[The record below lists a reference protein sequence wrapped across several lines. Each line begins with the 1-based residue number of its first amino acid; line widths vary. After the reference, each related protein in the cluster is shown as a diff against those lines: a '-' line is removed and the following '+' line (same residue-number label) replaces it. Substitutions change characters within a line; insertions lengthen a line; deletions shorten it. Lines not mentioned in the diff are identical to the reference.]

1 MDAFAEPSATM
12 PPLVLVCLLITY
24 VVWGTTY
31 LAIRFTLES
40 FPPLFMTGTR
50 FLCAGLLLS
59 AWLAWRGT
67 PMPSWRLLRNCAVP
81 ALFLLVGGMGL
92 TAIAEQT
99 ISSGA
104 TTVMIG
110 SMPIFALI
118 WAACFGQ
125 RPKWYEYVAI
135 AIGSTG
141 ILVLTAGAE
150 FRVSTG
156 GVVALM
162 LAVASW
168 SFGSQL
174 VRRLELPQGAAAFA
188 AEMLI
193 GGVVLMVLSAL
204 RQEPWPAS
212 LSSISAQ
219 AGWAWVY
226 LVVAGSLVAFSAYM
240 YLVATVS
247 QTLSTS
253 YVYVNPPV
261 ALAMGAWL
269 GGELIAPQ
277 TLYAVILILLA
288 LAVLSVGTLR
298 TERAQAA
305 A

>member
-1 MDAFAEPSATM
+1 MPSQYAFPTM
-12 PPLVLVCLLITY
+12 PPLVLLCLLITY

-40 FPPLFMTGTR
+40 FPPLFMMGTR
-50 FLCAGLLLS
+50 FLCAGLLLA

-118 WAACFGQ
+118 WSACFGN

-135 AIGSTG
+135 AIGSLG

-174 VRRLELPQGAAAFA
+174 ARQLELPQGAAAFA

-193 GGVVLMVLSAL
+193 GGAVLMMLSAL

-212 LSSISAQ
+212 VSAQ

-240 YLVATVS
+240 YLVSTVS
-247 QTLSTS
+247 QTLSAS

-269 GGELIAPQ
+269 GGEQIAPQ
-277 TLYAVILILLA
+277 TLGAVMLILVA
-288 LAVLSVGTLR
+288 LAVLSLGTLR
-298 TERAQAA
+298 TARTQAA
-305 A
+305 

>member
-1 MDAFAEPSATM
+1 M
-12 PPLVLVCLLITY
+12 PPLVLLCLLITY

-40 FPPLFMTGTR
+40 FPPLFMMGTR
-50 FLCAGLLLS
+50 FLCAGLLLA

-118 WAACFGQ
+118 WSACFGN

-135 AIGSTG
+135 AIGSLG
-141 ILVLTAGAE
+141 ILVLTGGAE

-174 VRRLELPQGAAAFA
+174 ARRLELPQGAAAFA

-193 GGVVLMVLSAL
+193 GGAVLMVLSAL

-212 LSSISAQ
+212 VSAQ
-219 AGWAWVY
+219 AGWAWAY

-240 YLVATVS
+240 YLVSTVS
-247 QTLSTS
+247 QTLSAS

-269 GGELIAPQ
+269 GGEQIAPQ
-277 TLYAVILILLA
+277 TLGAVMLILVA
-288 LAVLSVGTLR
+288 LAVLSLGTLR
-298 TERAQAA
+298 TARTQAA
-305 A
+305 

>member
-1 MDAFAEPSATM
+1 MPSQYAFPTM
-12 PPLVLVCLLITY
+12 PPLVLLCLLITY

-40 FPPLFMTGTR
+40 FPPLFMMGTR
-50 FLCAGLLLS
+50 FLCAGLLLA

-118 WAACFGQ
+118 WSACFGN

-135 AIGSTG
+135 AIGSLG
-141 ILVLTAGAE
+141 ILVLTGGAE

-174 VRRLELPQGAAAFA
+174 ARRLELPQGAAAFA

-193 GGVVLMVLSAL
+193 GGAVLMVLSAL

-212 LSSISAQ
+212 VSAQ
-219 AGWAWVY
+219 AGWAWAY

-240 YLVATVS
+240 YLVSTVS
-247 QTLSTS
+247 QTLSAS

-269 GGELIAPQ
+269 GGEQIAPQ
-277 TLYAVILILLA
+277 TLGAVMLILVA
-288 LAVLSVGTLR
+288 LAVLSLGTLR
-298 TERAQAA
+298 TARTQAA
-305 A
+305 

>member
-1 MDAFAEPSATM
+1 M
-12 PPLVLVCLLITY
+12 PPLVLLCLLITY

-40 FPPLFMTGTR
+40 FPPLFMMGTR
-50 FLCAGLLLS
+50 FLCAGLLLA

-67 PMPSWRLLRNCAVP
+67 PMPPWRLLRNCAVP

-118 WAACFGQ
+118 WSACFGN

-135 AIGSTG
+135 AIGSLG

-150 FRVSTG
+150 FRVSIG

-174 VRRLELPQGAAAFA
+174 ARRLELPQGAAAFA

-193 GGVVLMVLSAL
+193 GGAVLMVLSAL

-212 LSSISAQ
+212 VSAQ
-219 AGWAWVY
+219 AGWAWIY

-240 YLVATVS
+240 YLVSTVS
-247 QTLSTS
+247 QTLSAS

-269 GGELIAPQ
+269 GGEQIAPQ
-277 TLYAVILILLA
+277 TLGAVMLILVA
-288 LAVLSVGTLR
+288 LAVLSLGTLR
-298 TERAQAA
+298 TARTQAA
-305 A
+305 

>member
-1 MDAFAEPSATM
+1 MPSQYAFPTM
-12 PPLVLVCLLITY
+12 PPLVLLCLLITY

-40 FPPLFMTGTR
+40 FPPLFMMGTR
-50 FLCAGLLLS
+50 FLCAGLLLA
-59 AWLAWRGT
+59 AWLAWRRT

-110 SMPIFALI
+110 SMPIFALL
-118 WAACFGQ
+118 WSACFGN

-135 AIGSTG
+135 AIGSLG

-174 VRRLELPQGAAAFA
+174 ARRLELPQGAAAFA

-193 GGVVLMVLSAL
+193 GGAVLMVLSAL

-212 LSSISAQ
+212 VSAQ

-240 YLVATVS
+240 YLVSTVS
-247 QTLSTS
+247 QTLSAS

-269 GGELIAPQ
+269 GGEQIAPQ
-277 TLYAVILILLA
+277 TLGAVMLILVA
-288 LAVLSVGTLR
+288 LAVLSLGTLR
-298 TERAQAA
+298 MARAQVA
-305 A
+305 

>member
-1 MDAFAEPSATM
+1 M
-12 PPLVLVCLLITY
+12 PPLVLLCLLITY

-40 FPPLFMTGTR
+40 FPPLFMMGTR
-50 FLCAGLLLS
+50 FLCAGLLLA

-118 WAACFGQ
+118 WSACFGNG
-125 RPKWYEYVAI
+125 PKWYEYVAI
-135 AIGSTG
+135 AIGSLG

-174 VRRLELPQGAAAFA
+174 ARRLELPQGAAAFA

-193 GGVVLMVLSAL
+193 GGAVLMVLSAL

-212 LSSISAQ
+212 VSAQ

-240 YLVATVS
+240 YLVSTVS
-247 QTLSTS
+247 QTLSAS

-269 GGELIAPQ
+269 GGEQIAPQ
-277 TLYAVILILLA
+277 TLGAVMLILVA
-288 LAVLSVGTLR
+288 LAVLRNVLEITSR
-298 TERAQAA
+298 YAAFRERML
-305 A
+305 

>member
-1 MDAFAEPSATM
+1 M
-12 PPLVLVCLLITY
+12 PPLVLICLLITY

-50 FLCAGLLLS
+50 FLCAGLLLT

-67 PMPSWRLLRNCAVP
+67 PMPQWRLLRNCAVP

-135 AIGSTG
+135 TIGSAG

-174 VRRLELPQGAAAFA
+174 VRRLELPQGGAAFA
-188 AEMLI
+188 MEMLI

-212 LSSISAQ
+212 LSSISEQ

-269 GGELIAPQ
+269 GGEQIAPQ
-277 TLYAVILILLA
+277 TLYAVVLILLA

-298 TERAQAA
+298 TARAQAA

>member
-1 MDAFAEPSATM
+1 MPSQYAFPTM
-12 PPLVLVCLLITY
+12 PPLVLLCLLITY

-40 FPPLFMTGTR
+40 FPPLFMMGMR
-50 FLCAGLLLS
+50 VLCAGLLLA

-118 WAACFGQ
+118 WSACFGN

-135 AIGSTG
+135 AIGSLG

-174 VRRLELPQGAAAFA
+174 ARRLELPQGAAAFA

-193 GGVVLMVLSAL
+193 GGAVLMVLSAL

-212 LSSISAQ
+212 VSAQ

-240 YLVATVS
+240 YLVSTVS
-247 QTLSTS
+247 QTLSAS

-269 GGELIAPQ
+269 GGEQIAPQ
-277 TLYAVILILLA
+277 TLGAVMLILVA
-288 LAVLSVGTLR
+288 LAVLSLGTLR
-298 TERAQAA
+298 TARAQAA
-305 A
+305 

>member
-1 MDAFAEPSATM
+1 M
-12 PPLVLVCLLITY
+12 PPLVLLCLLITY

-40 FPPLFMTGTR
+40 FPPLFMVGTR
-50 FLCAGLLLS
+50 FLCAGLLLA

-67 PMPSWRLLRNCAVP
+67 PMPGWRQLRNCAVP
-81 ALFLLVGGMGL
+81 AVFLLVGGMGL

-118 WAACFGQ
+118 WGACFGN

-135 AIGSTG
+135 AIGSLG
-141 ILVLTAGAE
+141 ILVLIAGAE
-150 FRVSTG
+150 FRVSTA
-156 GVVALM
+156 GVVALL

-174 VRRLELPQGAAAFA
+174 VPRLELPQGPSAFA

-193 GGVVLMVLSAL
+193 GGAVLMVLSAL

-212 LSSISAQ
+212 VSAQ

-240 YLVATVS
+240 YLVSTVS
-247 QTLSTS
+247 QTLAAS

-269 GGELIAPQ
+269 GGEQIAPQ
-277 TLYAVILILLA
+277 TLGAVLLILLA
-288 LAVLSVGTLR
+288 LTVLSVGTLR
-298 TERAQAA
+298 TARAEAA

>member
-1 MDAFAEPSATM
+1 M
-12 PPLVLVCLLITY
+12 PPLVLLCLLITY

-40 FPPLFMTGTR
+40 FPPLFMMGTR
-50 FLCAGLLLS
+50 FLCAGLLLA

-118 WAACFGQ
+118 WSACFGN

-135 AIGSTG
+135 AIGSLG

-174 VRRLELPQGAAAFA
+174 ARRLDLPQGAAAFA

-193 GGVVLMVLSAL
+193 GGAVLMVLSVL

-212 LSSISAQ
+212 VSAQ

-240 YLVATVS
+240 YLVSTVS
-247 QTLSTS
+247 QTLSAS

-269 GGELIAPQ
+269 GGERIAPQ
-277 TLYAVILILLA
+277 TLGAVALILVA
-288 LAVLSVGTLR
+288 LTVLSLGTLR
-298 TERAQAA
+298 RARSHAA
-305 A
+305 

>member
-1 MDAFAEPSATM
+1 M
-12 PPLVLVCLLITY
+12 PPLVLLCLLITY

-40 FPPLFMTGTR
+40 FPPLFMMGTR
-50 FLCAGLLLS
+50 FLCAGLLLA

-118 WAACFGQ
+118 WSACFGN

-135 AIGSTG
+135 AIGSLG

-174 VRRLELPQGAAAFA
+174 ARRMELPQGAAAFA

-212 LSSISAQ
+212 VSAQ

-240 YLVATVS
+240 YLVSTVS
-247 QTLSTS
+247 QTLSAS

-269 GGELIAPQ
+269 GGEQIAPQ
-277 TLYAVILILLA
+277 TLGAVMLILVA
-288 LAVLSVGTLR
+288 LAVLSLGTLR
-298 TERAQAA
+298 TARAQAA
-305 A
+305 

>member
-1 MDAFAEPSATM
+1 M
-12 PPLVLVCLLITY
+12 PPLVLLCLLITY

-40 FPPLFMTGTR
+40 FPPLFMMGMR
-50 FLCAGLLLS
+50 FLCAGLLLA

-118 WAACFGQ
+118 WSACFGN

-135 AIGSTG
+135 AIGSLG

-174 VRRLELPQGAAAFA
+174 ARRLELPQGAAAFA

-193 GGVVLMVLSAL
+193 GGAVLMVLSAL

-212 LSSISAQ
+212 VSAQ

-240 YLVATVS
+240 YLVSTVS
-247 QTLSTS
+247 QTLSAS

-269 GGELIAPQ
+269 GGEQIAPQ
-277 TLYAVILILLA
+277 TLGAVMLILVA
-288 LAVLSVGTLR
+288 LAVLSLGTLR
-298 TERAQAA
+298 TARAQAA
-305 A
+305 

>member
-1 MDAFAEPSATM
+1 M
-12 PPLVLVCLLITY
+12 PP
-24 VVWGTTY
+24 WQ
-31 LAIRFTLES
+31 
-40 FPPLFMTGTR
+40 
-50 FLCAGLLLS
+50 
-59 AWLAWRGT
+59 
-67 PMPSWRLLRNCAVP
+67 LLRNCAVP

-118 WAACFGQ
+118 WSACFGN

-135 AIGSTG
+135 AIGSLG

-174 VRRLELPQGAAAFA
+174 ARRLELPQGAAAFA

-193 GGVVLMVLSAL
+193 GGAVLMVLSAL

-212 LSSISAQ
+212 VSAQ
-219 AGWAWVY
+219 AGWAWIY

-240 YLVATVS
+240 YLVSTVS
-247 QTLSTS
+247 QTLSAS

-269 GGELIAPQ
+269 GGEQIAPQ
-277 TLYAVILILLA
+277 TLGAVMLILVA
-288 LAVLSVGTLR
+288 LAVLSLGTLR
-298 TERAQAA
+298 TARAQAA
-305 A
+305 

>member
-1 MDAFAEPSATM
+1 M
-12 PPLVLVCLLITY
+12 PPLVLLCLLITY

-40 FPPLFMTGTR
+40 FPPLFMMGTR
-50 FLCAGLLLS
+50 FLCAGLLLA

-118 WAACFGQ
+118 WSACFGN

-135 AIGSTG
+135 AIGSLG

-174 VRRLELPQGAAAFA
+174 ARRLELPQGAAAFA

-193 GGVVLMVLSAL
+193 GGAVLMVLSAL

-212 LSSISAQ
+212 VSTQ

-240 YLVATVS
+240 YLVSTVS
-247 QTLSTS
+247 QTLSAS

-269 GGELIAPQ
+269 GGEQIAPQ
-277 TLYAVILILLA
+277 TLGAVMLILVA
-288 LAVLSVGTLR
+288 LAVLSLGTLR
-298 TERAQAA
+298 TARAQAA
-305 A
+305 

>member
-1 MDAFAEPSATM
+1 MPSQYAFPTM
-12 PPLVLVCLLITY
+12 PPLVLLCLLITY

-40 FPPLFMTGTR
+40 FPPLFMMGMR
-50 FLCAGLLLS
+50 FLCAGLLLA

-118 WAACFGQ
+118 WSACFGN

-135 AIGSTG
+135 AIGSLG

-174 VRRLELPQGAAAFA
+174 ARRLELPQGAAAFA

-193 GGVVLMVLSAL
+193 GGAVLMVLSAL

-212 LSSISAQ
+212 VSAQ

-240 YLVATVS
+240 YLVSTVS
-247 QTLSTS
+247 QTLSAS

-269 GGELIAPQ
+269 GGEQIAPQ
-277 TLYAVILILLA
+277 TLGAVMLILVA
-288 LAVLSVGTLR
+288 LAVLSLGTLR
-298 TERAQAA
+298 TARAQAA
-305 A
+305 

>member
-1 MDAFAEPSATM
+1 MPSQYAFPTM
-12 PPLVLVCLLITY
+12 PPLVLLCLLITY

-40 FPPLFMTGTR
+40 FPPLFMMGTR
-50 FLCAGLLLS
+50 FLCAGLLLA

-118 WAACFGQ
+118 WSACFGN

-135 AIGSTG
+135 AIGSLG

-174 VRRLELPQGAAAFA
+174 ARRLELPQGAAAFA

-193 GGVVLMVLSAL
+193 GGAVLMVLSAL

-212 LSSISAQ
+212 VSAQ

-240 YLVATVS
+240 YLVSTVS
-247 QTLSTS
+247 QTLSAS

-269 GGELIAPQ
+269 GGEQIAPQ
-277 TLYAVILILLA
+277 TLGAVMLILVA
-288 LAVLSVGTLR
+288 LAVLSLGTLR
-298 TERAQAA
+298 TARAQAA
-305 A
+305 

>member
-1 MDAFAEPSATM
+1 
-12 PPLVLVCLLITY
+12 VCLLITY

-40 FPPLFMTGTR
+40 FPPLLMVGTR

-59 AWLAWRGT
+59 AWLVWRRAPLPT
-67 PMPSWRLLRNCAVP
+67 WRQLRNCTVP
-81 ALFLLVGGMGL
+81 AVFLLVGGMGM

-110 SMPIFALI
+110 SMPIFGLF
-118 WAACFGQ
+118 WSACFGV
-125 RPKWYEYVAI
+125 RPRWYEAAAI
-135 AIGSTG
+135 AIGSLG
-141 ILVLTAGAE
+141 ILVLTAGNE
-150 FRVSTG
+150 FQVSTT
-156 GVVALM
+156 GVVAL
-162 LAVASW
+162 LAAVASW
-168 SFGSQL
+168 SFGSEL
-174 VRRLELPQGAAAFA
+174 ARRLELPEGATAFA

-193 GGVVLMVLSAL
+193 GGAILMGLSAL

-212 LSSISAQ
+212 VSLQ
-219 AGWAWVY
+219 AWWAWGY

-240 YLVATVS
+240 YLVANVS
-247 QTLSTS
+247 QTLATS

-269 GGELIAPQ
+269 GGEKVAPQ
-277 TLYAVILILLA
+277 TLGAIVLILA
-288 LAVLSVGTLR
+288 GLAVLSLGSLR
-298 TERAQAA
+298 SARAEAA

>member
-1 MDAFAEPSATM
+1 M
-12 PPLVLVCLLITY
+12 PPLVLLCLLITY

-40 FPPLFMTGTR
+40 FPPLFMMGTR
-50 FLCAGLLLS
+50 FLCAGLLLA
-59 AWLAWRGT
+59 AWLAWRRT

-110 SMPIFALI
+110 SMPIFALL
-118 WAACFGQ
+118 WSACFGN

-135 AIGSTG
+135 AIGSLG

-174 VRRLELPQGAAAFA
+174 ARRLELPQGAAAFA

-193 GGVVLMVLSAL
+193 GGAVLMVLSAL

-212 LSSISAQ
+212 VSAQ

-240 YLVATVS
+240 YLVSTVS
-247 QTLSTS
+247 QTLSAS

-269 GGELIAPQ
+269 GGEQIAPQ
-277 TLYAVILILLA
+277 TLGAVMLILVA
-288 LAVLSVGTLR
+288 LAVLSLGTLR
-298 TERAQAA
+298 MARAQVA
-305 A
+305 

>member
-1 MDAFAEPSATM
+1 M
-12 PPLVLVCLLITY
+12 PPLVLLCLLITY

-40 FPPLFMTGTR
+40 FPPLFMMGTR
-50 FLCAGLLLS
+50 FLCAGLLLA

-118 WAACFGQ
+118 WSACFGN

-135 AIGSTG
+135 AIGSLG

-174 VRRLELPQGAAAFA
+174 ARRQELPQGAAAFA

-193 GGVVLMVLSAL
+193 GGAVLMVLSAL

-212 LSSISAQ
+212 VSAQ

-240 YLVATVS
+240 YLVSTVS
-247 QTLSTS
+247 QTLSAS

-269 GGELIAPQ
+269 GGEQIAPQ
-277 TLYAVILILLA
+277 TLGAVMLILVA
-288 LAVLSVGTLR
+288 LAVLSLGTLR
-298 TERAQAA
+298 TARAQAA
-305 A
+305 

>member
-1 MDAFAEPSATM
+1 MPSQYAFPTM
-12 PPLVLVCLLITY
+12 PPLVLLCLLITY

-40 FPPLFMTGTR
+40 FPPLFMMGTR
-50 FLCAGLLLS
+50 FLCAGLLLA

-118 WAACFGQ
+118 WSACFGN

-135 AIGSTG
+135 AIGSLG

-174 VRRLELPQGAAAFA
+174 ARRMELPQGAAAFA

-212 LSSISAQ
+212 VSAQ

-240 YLVATVS
+240 YLVSTVS
-247 QTLSTS
+247 QTLSAS

-269 GGELIAPQ
+269 GGEQIAPQ
-277 TLYAVILILLA
+277 TLGAVMLILVA
-288 LAVLSVGTLR
+288 LAVLSLGTLR
-298 TERAQAA
+298 TARAQAA
-305 A
+305 

>member
-1 MDAFAEPSATM
+1 MPSQYAFPTM
-12 PPLVLVCLLITY
+12 PPLVLLCLLITY

-40 FPPLFMTGTR
+40 FPPLFMMGTR
-50 FLCAGLLLS
+50 FLCAGLLLA

-67 PMPSWRLLRNCAVP
+67 PMPPWRLLRNCAVP

-118 WAACFGQ
+118 WSACFGN
-125 RPKWYEYVAI
+125 RPKWHEYVAI
-135 AIGSTG
+135 AIGSLG

-174 VRRLELPQGAAAFA
+174 ARRLELPQGAAAFA

-193 GGVVLMVLSAL
+193 GGAVLMVLSAL

-212 LSSISAQ
+212 VSAQ
-219 AGWAWVY
+219 AGWAWIY

-240 YLVATVS
+240 YLVSTVS
-247 QTLSTS
+247 QTLSAS

-269 GGELIAPQ
+269 GGEQIAPQ
-277 TLYAVILILLA
+277 TLGAVMLILVA
-288 LAVLSVGTLR
+288 LAVLSLGTLR
-298 TERAQAA
+298 TARTQAA
-305 A
+305 

>member
-1 MDAFAEPSATM
+1 MPSQYAFPTM
-12 PPLVLVCLLITY
+12 PPLVLLCLLITY

-40 FPPLFMTGTR
+40 FPPLFMMGTR
-50 FLCAGLLLS
+50 FLCAGLLLA

-118 WAACFGQ
+118 WSACFGN

-135 AIGSTG
+135 AIGSLG

-174 VRRLELPQGAAAFA
+174 ARRLELPQGAAAFA

-193 GGVVLMVLSAL
+193 GGAVLMVLSAL

-212 LSSISAQ
+212 VSAQ
-219 AGWAWVY
+219 AGWAWAY

-240 YLVATVS
+240 YLVSTVS
-247 QTLSTS
+247 QTLSAS

-269 GGELIAPQ
+269 GGEQIAPQ
-277 TLYAVILILLA
+277 TLGAVMLILVA
-288 LAVLSVGTLR
+288 LAVLSLGTLR
-298 TERAQAA
+298 TARTQAA
-305 A
+305 

>member
-1 MDAFAEPSATM
+1 MS
-12 PPLVLVCLLITY
+12 PLVLLCLLITY

-40 FPPLFMTGTR
+40 FPPLFMMGTR
-50 FLCAGLLLS
+50 FLCAGLLLA

-67 PMPSWRLLRNCAVP
+67 PRPSARQLRHCAVP

-118 WAACFGQ
+118 WGACFGN
-125 RPKWYEYVAI
+125 RPKWYEYLAI
-135 AIGSTG
+135 AIGSAG

-150 FRVSTG
+150 FQVSTG
-156 GVVALM
+156 GVVALL

-174 VRRLELPQGAAAFA
+174 ARRLDLPPGAAAFA
-188 AEMLI
+188 AEMVI
-193 GGVVLMVLSAL
+193 GGAVLMALSLL
-204 RQEPWPAS
+204 RQEPWP
-212 LSSISAQ
+212 SSISAQ

-240 YLVATVS
+240 YLVSTVS
-247 QTLSTS
+247 QTLAAS

-269 GGELIAPQ
+269 GGEQIAPQ
-277 TLYAVILILLA
+277 TLGAVVLILAA
-288 LAVLSVGTLR
+288 LLVLSLGTLR
-298 TERAQAA
+298 TARAQAA
-305 A
+305 

>member
-1 MDAFAEPSATM
+1 M
-12 PPLVLVCLLITY
+12 PPLVLLCLLITY

-40 FPPLFMTGTR
+40 FPPLFMMGTR
-50 FLCAGLLLS
+50 FLCAGLLLA

-118 WAACFGQ
+118 WSACFGN

-135 AIGSTG
+135 AIGSLG

-174 VRRLELPQGAAAFA
+174 ARRLELPQGAAAFA

-193 GGVVLMVLSAL
+193 GGAVLMVLSAL

-212 LSSISAQ
+212 VSAQ
-219 AGWAWVY
+219 AGWAWAY

-240 YLVATVS
+240 YLVSTVS
-247 QTLSTS
+247 QTLSAS

-269 GGELIAPQ
+269 GGEQIAPQ
-277 TLYAVILILLA
+277 TLGAVMLILVA
-288 LAVLSVGTLR
+288 LAVLSLGTLR
-298 TERAQAA
+298 TARTQAA
-305 A
+305 

>member
-1 MDAFAEPSATM
+1 MPLQNRSATM
-12 PPLVLVCLLITY
+12 PPLVLMCLLITY

-50 FLCAGLLLS
+50 FLCAGLLLT

-67 PMPSWRLLRNCAVP
+67 PVPSWRLLRNCAVP

-135 AIGSTG
+135 AIGSAG
-141 ILVLTAGAE
+141 IVVLTAGAE

-193 GGVVLMVLSAL
+193 GGVVLMGLSAL

-269 GGELIAPQ
+269 GGEQIAPQ
-277 TLYAVILILLA
+277 TLYAVVLILLA

-298 TERAQAA
+298 TARAQAA

>member
-1 MDAFAEPSATM
+1 M
-12 PPLVLVCLLITY
+12 PPLVLLCLLITY

-40 FPPLFMTGTR
+40 FPPLFMMGTR
-50 FLCAGLLLS
+50 FLCAGLLLA

-110 SMPIFALI
+110 SMPIFALV
-118 WAACFGQ
+118 WSACFGN

-135 AIGSTG
+135 AIGSLG

-174 VRRLELPQGAAAFA
+174 ARRMELPQGAAAFA

-212 LSSISAQ
+212 VSAQ

-240 YLVATVS
+240 YLVSTVS
-247 QTLSTS
+247 QTLSAS

-269 GGELIAPQ
+269 GGEQIAPQ
-277 TLYAVILILLA
+277 TLGAVMLILVA
-288 LAVLSVGTLR
+288 LAVLSLGTLR
-298 TERAQAA
+298 TARAQAA
-305 A
+305 

>member
-1 MDAFAEPSATM
+1 M
-12 PPLVLVCLLITY
+12 PPLVLLCLLITY

-40 FPPLFMTGTR
+40 FPPLFMMGTR
-50 FLCAGLLLS
+50 FLCAGLLLA

-118 WAACFGQ
+118 WGACFGN
-125 RPKWYEYVAI
+125 RPKWFEYVAI
-135 AIGSTG
+135 AIGSLG

-150 FRVSTG
+150 FRISTG

-174 VRRLELPQGAAAFA
+174 ARRLELPQGASAFA

-193 GGVVLMVLSAL
+193 GGAVLMVLSAL
-204 RQEPWPAS
+204 RQEPWPA
-212 LSSISAQ
+212 SISAQ

-240 YLVATVS
+240 YLVSTVS
-247 QTLSTS
+247 QTLSAS

-269 GGELIAPQ
+269 GGEQIAPQ
-277 TLYAVILILLA
+277 TLGAVMLILVA
-288 LAVLSVGTLR
+288 LAVLSLGTLH
-298 TERAQAA
+298 TARAQPA
-305 A
+305 